1 MRLRLS
7 GIANSSALRRA
18 VARVGAGLSIAAWR
32 VRDAVWRAGDGLRSL
47 RAEHARVSAAVV
59 VVLLGLLATAGL
71 ALARLAS
78 AGPQIVNENI
88 ATRYVGV
95 PSPNGPQLK
104 AVTITSQGKTRVI
117 HVRKLIRKPGRVTTT
132 REALTVRGPSQ
143 LEPGPTTTVR
153 GPTHTVTVAGP
164 TETVTQIVTTTETVV
179 VTTTVSWPPGP

>member
-7 GIANSSALRRA
+7 GIANSAALRRA
-18 VARVGAGLSIAAWR
+18 AARVGAGLSIAAWR
-32 VRDAVWRAGDGLRSL
+32 IRNAPWRVGDGFRSL

-71 ALARLAS
+71 ALAHLAS

-104 AVTITSQGKTRVI
+104 AVTITTQGKTRVV

-143 LEPGPTTTVR
+143 LEPGPTTTV
-153 GPTHTVTVAGP
+153 
-164 TETVTQIVTTTETVV
+164 TQIVTTTETVV